1 MTGTQ
6 ALVFARCIGFAFR
19 APGFSHPAVPPPV
32 RAALAYILSLAFSHG
47 RQSSLVE
54 TWSQLMPALF
64 VELVLGAAIG
74 IAASALYDGAYS
86 GGRLVDDYVGI
97 RVSVP
102 TAGIVAGAG
111 FGRLWSLAFT
121 AMFFVLGGDALL
133 LTAFARSFDSIP
145 TGSLVVAN
153 LAALAMSL
161 PATLLRAAL
170 FVAAPALGLAFTAQV
185 ALAAIGRI
193 VPRFGTFPLTFAI
206 VLGCALL
213 ATVVTFPLFLPAAA
227 APWLDWNLLTG
238 H

>member
-1 MTGTQ
+1 
-6 ALVFARCIGFAFR
+6 
-19 APGFSHPAVPPPV
+19 
-32 RAALAYILSLAFSHG
+32 
-47 RQSSLVE
+47 
-54 TWSQLMPALF
+54 MPALF
-64 VELVLGAAIG
+64 VEFVLGAAIG

-145 TGSLVVAN
+145 TASLVAGN
-153 LAALAMSL
+153 LAALATSV

-170 FVAAPALGLAFTAQV
+170 FVAAPALALAFTAQV

-206 VLGCALL
+206 VLACALL
-213 ATVVTFPLFLPAAA
+213 ATIVTFPLFLPAAA